1 MKEILLTKL
10 RDKHTSLAEFR
21 SVAQEMAELIAAEAA
36 KTIPS
41 KRIRV
46 ETTLSFAEGAVPAGR
61 VVLVSILRTG
71 LIFLPAFLK
80 LFPDAPIGI
89 FGIRRDE
96 ETAKPHLYYENL
108 PKLLPS
114 DHIFLL
120 DPMIAT
126 AGSSIMA
133 IERLTSEVSP
143 NQITLVGIIS
153 ATPGITKLKSRFPTV
168 RIITAHEDPEL
179 NAKSFI
185 VPGLGD
191 FGDRFFGT
199 VV

>member
-10 RDKHTSLAEFR
+10 RNKQTSLTEFR
-21 SVAQEMAELIAAEAA
+21 SVAQEMAELVAAEAA
-36 KTIPS
+36 KTVPS
-41 KRIRV
+41 KRVRV
-46 ETTLSFAEGAVPAGR
+46 ETTLSFAEGAVPEGR

-108 PKLLPS
+108 PKLLQS
-114 DHIFLL
+114 DHVFLL

-126 AGSSIMA
+126 AGSSMMA
-133 IERLTSEVSP
+133 IDRLVTEISP
-143 NQITLVGIIS
+143 NQITLVGVIS
-153 ATPGITKLKSRFPTV
+153 ATPGIAHLKSRYPTV
-168 RIITAHEDPEL
+168 RVITAHEDPEL

-199 VV
+199 VL